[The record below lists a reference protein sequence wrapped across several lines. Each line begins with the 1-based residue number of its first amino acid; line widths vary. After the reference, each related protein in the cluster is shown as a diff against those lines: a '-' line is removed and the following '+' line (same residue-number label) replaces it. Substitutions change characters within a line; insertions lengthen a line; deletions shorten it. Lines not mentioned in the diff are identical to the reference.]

1 MPEDAASIP
10 NATPK
15 PTPNFRHSELQTLN
29 SRHSKLQTTPRPSV
43 HKNSIFAPQ
52 IYIMHTIDELQ
63 DKVKELFEN
72 RSYMGTPDEL
82 YEPIQYSLSQGG
94 KRLRPLLCLMSCS
107 LFGGDLK
114 EVENSAIGLEIFH
127 NFTLLHDDIMDQSP
141 IRRGMPSVF
150 NKWDTNTAILSG
162 DTMFVIAYEYV
173 TNTNPDILVDTLL
186 AFNQT
191 AKEVC
196 EGQQYDMNFESQQ
209 NTNIS
214 DYMEMIRLKT
224 AVLIAAAMKI
234 GAIAARA
241 QKEDLDKI
249 YDFGILI
256 GLAFQLRD
264 DYLDAFGNVD
274 VFGKAIGNDILTNK
288 KTFLYLKAYENAD
301 LKTKETLDSAFAIND
316 PKLKVENVLKLYHN
330 LDIESLTRS
339 KIIELHD
346 QALLILNE
354 INRPESEKAEI
365 NNFLRHLIK
374 REV

>member
-1 MPEDAASIP
+1 
-10 NATPK
+10 
-15 PTPNFRHSELQTLN
+15 
-29 SRHSKLQTTPRPSV
+29 
-43 HKNSIFAPQ
+43 
-52 IYIMHTIDELQ
+52 MHTIDELQ

-72 RSYMGTPDEL
+72 RSYMGTPNEL

-114 EVENSAIGLEIFH
+114 DVENSAIGLEIFH

-196 EGQQYDMNFESQQ
+196 EGQQYDMNFESEQ
-209 NTNIS
+209 NTDIS

-301 LKTKETLDSAFAIND
+301 LKTKEALDSAFTTND
-316 PKLKVENVLKLYHN
+316 PKLKVESVLKLYHS
-330 LDIESLTRS
+330 LGIESLTRS

-346 QALLILNE
+346 QALIILND